1 MRNLVTPCGMEIRW
15 HESVGST
22 NDEAR
27 DWAERG
33 AADGSVVCA
42 DEQTAGRGRRGAV
55 WISPAGEA
63 LAFSLIL
70 RPTMP
75 RALWPRLALVAGLA
89 VAKTL
94 ELHGITAEVKWPND
108 VWVHGKKIAGVLVES
123 IGDAVIVGVG
133 LNVNSLDLPDD
144 ISRIATTM
152 RMETA
157 REFDREELLC
167 LLARNILTHA
177 GRVERDFAE
186 ILQDLRERCALS
198 GKRVSLTLGDEVHMA
213 LVKGISD
220 HGELLIERQGRVEA
234 LWQADQVRV
243 VE

>member
-1 MRNLVTPCGMEIRW
+1 MRSLITPCGLEIRW
-15 HESVGST
+15 YERVGST
-22 NDEAR
+22 NDEAKI
-27 DWAERG
+27 WAEQG
-33 AADGSVVCA
+33 AADGDVVCA
-42 DEQTAGRGRRGAV
+42 DEQSAGRGRRGAV

-63 LAFSLIL
+63 LAFSQIL

-94 ELHGITAEVKWPND
+94 ELHGVAAEVKWPND
-108 VWVHGKKIAGVLVES
+108 VWVRGKKIAGILVES
-123 IGDAVIVGVG
+123 VGDAVIIGVG
-133 LNVNSLDLPDD
+133 LNVNSRELPKD
-144 ISRIATTM
+144 ISSIATSM

-157 REFDREELLC
+157 REFDREDLLC

-186 ILQDLRERCALS
+186 ILQDLRERCALT

-220 HGELLIERQGRVEA
+220 HGELLVERHGRVEA
-234 LWQADQVRV
+234 LLQADQVRV